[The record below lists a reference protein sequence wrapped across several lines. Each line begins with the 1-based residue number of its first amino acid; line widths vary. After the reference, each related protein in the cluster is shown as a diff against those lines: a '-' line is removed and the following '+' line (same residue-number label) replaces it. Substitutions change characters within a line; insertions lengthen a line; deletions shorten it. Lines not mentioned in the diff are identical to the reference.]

1 MEYYNIQKD
10 TPYNNFANN
19 KNINKNRD
27 FKEKKKKIEFN
38 HHENNANIF
47 NHNQNKKFIKQKII
61 DQNSDNIL
69 FNNRSEYDRDFGDI
83 NNNIKNLQSKLEE
96 KEKIMRQLEEE
107 YKLKISSLN
116 RELFNR
122 EKKIEEVSNT
132 IEEKDR
138 KINILNINIFSLTKE
153 IDNLKLSISSN
164 DEILEILK
172 KNNLLKI
179 REIGN
184 SKSAIEEFMP
194 KYDGKDPLKFY
205 DIIVDINSIKEF
217 VNGWNI
223 MKNDKGLNYLNNV
236 DETSIKIGV
245 VGNGNKGK
253 SFILSKIS
261 DIELPVGESIKTKGL
276 SIKFPQLEN
285 HTNRNITLLDSA
297 GQETPVLNNNKNFYM
312 NSTFDNKN
320 NNEIEKLEK
329 LAEKSRDKLLTEF
342 FLQNYI
348 VRYSDLLIIV
358 VGILTFSEQKLINK
372 IQKTYSNFNKKGKL
386 IVIHN
391 LQSYVTIE
399 QVKTYISETLLKSD
413 TFNLKQQY
421 KVSKE
426 RTSGQ
431 TNNNDQWCYYH
442 EPKSNPN
449 TVHLIFAREK
459 SPAGNFYNQMSI
471 EHIYDIINTINE
483 KEPLNLIQNIK
494 ELFMNISSQI
504 LETQINDKDIEFKND
519 KIKLNITKN
528 GELKLKKCSINEL
541 GFNKFSSN
549 GFEPKYCCYIHKD
562 MLIIICEISGEIS
575 KGSFKVHADCEN
587 GKCIIKIEGNK
598 LNEISS
604 IEKDCKIIN
613 MQREFGPYNLL
624 ITIED
629 FNIDT
634 KSGKLEKKDGLI
646 KISYPIKNSS
656 SDLTFD

>member
-10 TPYNNFANN
+10 TPYNNFAN
-19 KNINKNRD
+19 INNNYKSRD
-27 FKEKKKKIEFN
+27 FNGKNKKIGFN
-38 HHENNANIF
+38 QHENNANIF
-47 NHNQNKKFIKQKII
+47 NHNQNKNYIKQKII
-61 DQNSDNIL
+61 EQNSDNIH
-69 FNNRSEYDRDFGDI
+69 FNNPSEYDRDFSDI
-83 NNNIKNLQSKLEE
+83 NYNIRNLQSILEE
-96 KEKIMRQLEEE
+96 KEKIMKQLEVE
-107 YKLKISSLN
+107 YKKKIWNLN
-116 RELFNR
+116 RGLSNGEQ
-122 EKKIEEVSNT
+122 KIENINKY
-132 IEEKDR
+132 IEEKDS
-138 KINILNINIFSLTKE
+138 KINRLNNKIFSLTKE

-164 DEILEILK
+164 DETLEKLK

-179 REIGN
+179 TEIDN
-184 SKSAIEEFMP
+184 SKSAIEEFLP
-194 KYDGKDPLKFY
+194 KYVGKDPLKFY

-217 VNGWNI
+217 VNGWGV
-223 MKNDKGLNYLNNV
+223 MKNDKGVNYLKNV
-236 DETSIKIGV
+236 DENSIKIGV

-297 GQETPVLNNNKNFYM
+297 GQETPVLNNNKNVYI

-372 IQKTYSNFNKKGKL
+372 IQNTYSNFNKKGKL

-399 QVKTYISETLLKSD
+399 QVKTYISETLFKSD
-413 TFNLKQQY
+413 TFNLKSQY

-426 RTSGQ
+426 RTSGK
-431 TNNNDQWCYYH
+431 TNKNDQWCYYY
-442 EPKSNPN
+442 EPKSNPQ
-449 TVHLIFAREK
+449 TIHLIFAREK

-471 EHIYDIINTINE
+471 QHIYDILNTINE

-504 LETQINDKDIEFKND
+504 LETQINDKDIEFKDD

-549 GFEPKYCCYIHKD
+549 GFEPKYCCYIDKD

-598 LNEISS
+598 LNDISS

-656 SDLTFD
+656 SELTFD